1 MWLFDSLQIVL
12 GKKEEDQKR
21 DKFCFVKYPLKQYK

>member
-12 GKKEEDQKR
+12 GKKE
-21 DKFCFVKYPLKQYK
+21 DKKKETSFVLLSTL